1 MFVQSRAGCCQDP
14 YSSLH
19 CLPGRLK
26 TCGTWLP
33 LGVKAL
39 RNVTS
44 SAVKVSE
51 SLETSDV
58 KITSHST
65 LAMINKPLIASV
77 IDELPSSLSKAC
89 GFVRIAGCEVHVL
102 FDTCSSESFIHSRLV
117 DWRKRKVWPSSETIS
132 MAASAFSTEIKGHAC
147 MYQGQEYTHVPL
159 GV

>member
-77 IDELPSSLSKAC
+77 MDEVPSSLSKAS
-89 GFVRIAGCEVHVL
+89 GIVRISRREVSVL
-102 FDTCSSESFIHSRLV
+102 LDSCSSESFIHPRLIESM
-117 DWRKRKVWPSSETIS
+117 KHKVRPSSKTIS
-132 MAASAFSTEIKGHAC
+132 MVASAFSTGI
-147 MYQGQEYTHVPL
+147 
-159 GV
+159 

>member
-1 MFVQSRAGCCQDP
+1 MLNASGYYVKFMSFLFAAVVLLVTP
-14 YSSLH
+14 VSS
-19 CLPGRLK
+19 
-26 TCGTWLP
+26 T
-33 LGVKAL
+33 
-39 RNVTS
+39 
-44 SAVKVSE
+44 
-51 SLETSDV
+51 
-58 KITSHST
+58 T